1 MQRQRFAAFAIAVV
15 ALSIL
20 VGALAIVAPGD
31 AGNVATCTPE
41 QKAQAQRAAAAYA
54 KAIPQ
59 KRRAYFKT
67 HKSALQRKAFVRA
80 QQAKL
85 RKLRLAAACTV
96 PPTPTPPPPPSPGPV
111 VVPTISSPCMLAPSQ
126 RASESELAFGFP
138 LFHEGPVNTAGA
150 LPTGGQ
156 VRAVVIAVDFPDAPA
171 TQDPAPLTSAT
182 VDGLGRFEEYSYG
195 RFTVLAQIVS
205 GWRRMPRAAS
215 SYASLSDGGDGAKT
229 FLSEATGVVDAEV
242 DFSNVGFVFVLAP
255 GMAPFQRAG
264 NPAWSVFPGR
274 GFTRDG
280 NEIRHATTMMRA
292 FTLAQQD
299 IASTANHEVA
309 HSLGLPEAYQQTSS
323 GTRFDLVGMWDP
335 MSQPNRHHFLAW
347 HKYRVGWID
356 QSQITCIDSPREAQ
370 VTLTPLESRGGM
382 KAVVVRT
389 TPTQAYVIEARRKLG
404 LDSNLCKEGVLV
416 YTVDSQVENGGGP
429 IQVQRAAEDVPGD
442 ERNRCDTLYN
452 APFQPGQTFED
463 ANVKVSALSST
474 GSNYTVSV
482 TRKG

>member
-1 MQRQRFAAFAIAVV
+1 MLRILAILTLLAAV
-15 ALSIL
+15 
-20 VGALAIVAPGD
+20 AIVAPGG

-41 QKAQAQRAAAAYA
+41 QKAKAQRAADAYA
-54 KAIPQ
+54 RAIPQ

-67 HKSALQRKAFVRA
+67 HKSAAQRKAFVKA

-85 RKLRLAAACTV
+85 RKLRASAACTV
-96 PPTPTPPPPPSPGPV
+96 PPPPPPPGPV
-111 VVPTISSPCMLAPSQ
+111 IVPTASSPCMLAPNQ
-126 RASESELAFGFP
+126 RATEIELTLGFP

-156 VRAVVIAVDFPDAPA
+156 VRAVVIAVDFPDVPA
-171 TQDPAPLTSAT
+171 TQDAAPLASTT
-182 VDGLGRFEEYSYG
+182 VSGLGRFEEYSYG
-195 RFTVLAQIVS
+195 RFSVSTQIVP
-205 GWRRMPRAAS
+205 GWRRMPRPAS
-215 SYASLSDGGDGAKT
+215 SYASLSDGGDGART

-242 DFSNVGFVFVLAP
+242 DFSNVGFVFVLTP

-292 FTLAQQD
+292 FTQAQQD

-335 MSQPNRHHFLAW
+335 MSQPNQHHFLAW
-347 HKYRVGWID
+347 HGYRLGWIE
-356 QSQITCIDSPREAQ
+356 QGQITCIDSPRDAQ
-370 VTLTPLESRGGM
+370 ATLTPLETRAGM
-382 KAVVVRT
+382 KAIVVRT
-389 TPTQAYVIEARRKLG
+389 TPTQAYVVEARRKLG

-429 IQVQRAAEDVPGD
+429 IRVQRAAEDVPGE

-463 ANVKVSALSST
+463 ASVKVSVLATT
-474 GSNYTVSV
+474 GSSYTVAV